1 MELRNIFL
9 TISCT
14 ALLAACSDDF
24 LENKPQGSLS
34 DGVMTSSDAIDL
46 LVNSAYEGLAGF
58 TNEQGDPWV
67 RLFEFFVPI
76 NHCCCASLLRL
87 S

>member
-1 MELRNIFL
+1 MKLRNIFL

-34 DGVMTSSDAIDL
+34 DGVMTSSDAIETPPMRVSQDSPMSKATL
-46 LVNSAYEGLAGF
+46 G
-58 TNEQGDPWV
+58 
-67 RLFEFFVPI
+67 
-76 NHCCCASLLRL
+76 
-87 S
+87 